1 MSISPVELLA
11 AGSAMCAVGMCGV
24 AGLSPL
30 LRLLGVQAALL
41 AVMTALLGGALS
53 SPHYYVLAL
62 VVFAV
67 KAIAIPVYLSYA
79 AARLQLR
86 RDDGVLSSMTL
97 PLFLGC
103 GILMAGYFLGP
114 RLAVTPMGY
123 HGSAGMALS
132 LLLIGMLIM
141 LTRRLA
147 LSQVLGF
154 LVLENGI
161 YLYSLTQTHGMP
173 LVIEMGVIFDV
184 LIAVLVAG
192 VVIYRLNR
200 SFEHVDVTQLRG
212 LRH

>member
-1 MSISPVELLA
+1 
-11 AGSAMCAVGMCGV
+11 MCGV

-30 LRLLGVQAALL
+30 LRLLGLQAALL
-41 AVMTALLGGALS
+41 AVMTALLGYAFT
-53 SPHYYVLAL
+53 SPHYYLLAL
-62 VVFAV
+62 VVFGV
-67 KAIAIPVYLSYA
+67 KAVAIPLYLTS
-79 AARLQLR
+79 AARRLGLR
-86 RDDGVLSSMTL
+86 RDEGIRGHVTL

-103 GILMAGYFLGP
+103 GLLTAAYFLAP
-114 RLAVTPMGY
+114 RIAVRSMGY
-123 HGSAGMALS
+123 AGAAGMAMA

-147 LSQVLGF
+147 LSQVIGF

-173 LVIEMGVIFDV
+173 LVIEMGIIFDV

-192 VVIYRLNR
+192 VVISRLNR
-200 SFEHVDVTQLRG
+200 SFEHIDVTQLRG